1 MELRHLEYFAAVAQE
16 LSFTRA
22 SQRLHVAQS
31 GVSTAIRSLEREL
44 GAALFERTS
53 QKVTLTTAGLALLPE
68 ARATLDAA
76 QAARDAVR
84 DSYGSLSGTV
94 TVGVIIGIGR
104 VGIDLP
110 RLLGRLNAQH
120 PQVTV
125 RLRLDPTGSAG
136 LTRSLLAGEL
146 DAAFL
151 SFPGRVPAGVAA
163 REVLADPL
171 RLLVPT
177 GHPLAQR
184 NEVSLGELAEQPFID
199 FPPGYGNRELADQAF
214 LASAV
219 QRRVTLEVPDFTTA
233 AAFVREGLG
242 VAFVPRFAIPD
253 DPGLRTLTVADAPL
267 RWSLSV
273 ATSATR
279 RPTAA
284 VRALLDLIDAR
295 VVDTDQSPT

>member
-22 SQRLHVAQS
+22 SRRLHVAQS

-44 GAALFERTS
+44 GAVLFERTS

-110 RLLGRLNAQH
+110 RLLGRLNVHH
-120 PQVTV
+120 PRVTV

-171 RLLVPT
+171 RLLVPV
-177 GHPLAQR
+177 GHPLAGR
-184 NEVSLGELAEQPFID
+184 DEVSLGELAEQSFID
-199 FPPGYGNRELADQAF
+199 FPPGYGNRDLADQAF
-214 LASAV
+214 LTSAV

-253 DPGLRTLTVADAPL
+253 DPGLRTLTVTDAPL

-279 RPTAA
+279 RPSAA
-284 VRALLDLIDAR
+284 VRALLDLIDAQ
-295 VVDTDQSPT
+295 VADTDPATA